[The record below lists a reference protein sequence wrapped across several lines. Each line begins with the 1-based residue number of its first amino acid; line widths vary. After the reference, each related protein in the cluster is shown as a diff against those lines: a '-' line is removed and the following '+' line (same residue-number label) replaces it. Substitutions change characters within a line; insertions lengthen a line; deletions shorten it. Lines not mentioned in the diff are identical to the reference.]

1 MNELEKAKLLNAA
14 LELAKSEI
22 RKSLKKIN
30 FVTEDGEKPKR
41 IIVEQGERGPKGND
55 GIQGPAGIQG
65 PVGER
70 GEQGPQGKRGD
81 RGLIGPRGE
90 AGTQGPAGPIG
101 PAGRDGRPS
110 DLKPLEDKLK
120 EDLSG
125 FKQQISAQVTRL
137 AMASLNGG
145 GSGGGGEVRLLG
157 LDDVDFAAA
166 NNKTLVYDSTQ
177 NKFVAGEYFGNNF
190 TTTIQTQHIIPAANN
205 TFNIGSN
212 KRRFGSIFLSS
223 NTIFMGNTSL
233 STSAT
238 SNGSSVKLILGF
250 QNEDGD
256 GNTASDLLK
265 EALVTN
271 SQFQSFVSN
280 TNQRFDNLIGNAHS
294 TLDTLQELSQA
305 LANDASFLAN
315 TNTRI
320 TTVDAQRAS
329 DLANTNAYIASIESN
344 NFTTTIST
352 QAIIPS
358 TNNTFDIG
366 SEQKRFGNIFLSS
379 NTIHLGNTVIRSVT
393 NASGNNAKLVIGFKD
408 SHDFHEHSETLVS
421 NSEFQSFT
429 TNTNTQFANL
439 TSRVVALESGG
450 GGGTGDVSNTSFQSF
465 IANTNSFIKSQLA
478 NTNTRIDSVVAGAGG
493 VSNTYLQAFIANTN
507 TRITNEGILN
517 GIIGGSNIRL
527 SYSSDKLM
535 ILAVPQID
543 NGFISNDF
551 GSLTDSVEETRDFG
565 DLSGR
570 NV

>member
-30 FVTEDGEKPKR
+30 FVTEDGEKPKL

-55 GIQGPAGIQG
+55 GQQGPAGIQG
-65 PVGER
+65 PAGER

-90 AGTQGPAGPIG
+90 TGAQGPEGPVG

-137 AMASLNGG
+137 AMAALNGG
-145 GSGGGGEVRLLG
+145 GSSGGGEVRLLG
-157 LDDVDFAAA
+157 LDDVDFTAA

-177 NKFVAGEYFGNNF
+177 NKFVSRDFYGNNF

-212 KRRFGSIFLSS
+212 ERRFGSIFLSS

-238 SNGSSVKLILGF
+238 ANGTAVKLTLGF
-250 QNEDGD
+250 QTNGEGD
-256 GNTASDLLK
+256 SNTSFVADS
-265 EALVTN
+265 LVTN
-271 SQFQSFVSN
+271 TEFQSFVSN

-305 LANDASFLAN
+305 LANDASFLSN
-315 TNTRI
+315 TNAFI
-320 TTVDAQRAS
+320 TSVQSTERAA
-329 DLANTNAYIASIESN
+329 LANTNA
-344 NFTTTIST
+344 
-352 QAIIPS
+352 
-358 TNNTFDIG
+358 
-366 SEQKRFGNIFLSS
+366 R
-379 NTIHLGNTVIRSVT
+379 
-393 NASGNNAKLVIGFKD
+393 
-408 SHDFHEHSETLVS
+408 
-421 NSEFQSFT
+421 
-429 TNTNTQFANL
+429 FANL
-439 TSRVVALESGG
+439 TSRVVSLESGGG
-450 GGGTGDVSNTSFQSF
+450 GGGTGDVSNTQFQSF
-465 IANTNSFIKSQLA
+465 VANTNQYIASQLA
-478 NTNTRIDSVVAGAGG
+478 NTNTRIDNVVAGTGG
-493 VSNTYLQAFIANTN
+493 VSNTYLQSFIANTN
-507 TRITNEGILN
+507 NRFASEGIN
-517 GIIGGSNIRL
+517 NIIGGSNIQL
-527 SYSSDKLM
+527 SYSNNKLM
-535 ILAVPQID
+535 ILAIPQID
-543 NGFISNDF
+543 NGFLTNDF
-551 GSLTDSVEETRDFG
+551 GSLTDSVEETRDLG